1 MELFCHK
8 TLDYRIRGDLV
19 RSSIK
24 STTTVVGSNTPEDP
38 DRHPNIK
45 LHHSENN
52 SHSLIQFLQ
61 RVRADGIV
69 LPHHTQGD
77 CRVAL
82 DKALYVHSF
91 PLHENLK

>member
-45 LHHSENN
+45 CTIQKI

-77 CRVAL
+77 CRGAL
-82 DKALYVHSF
+82 DKALYVHSL